1 MAYKYHIG
9 TLKSA
14 GDIDVA
20 EIKNSDVDDATAA
33 NIVAEIDNGEIPIA
47 KLSAKTI
54 SGKDLGGNLDQLSVA
69 NQKGLSMSAYNGSA
83 AVADLQVV
91 LDGAGAMEFNG
102 ASGIRIKADG
112 IKDTMI
118 DFGTGGGQ
126 ISSADIPEQTN
137 LYYTDARV
145 TTRIAA
151 AASAAAV
158 RGHFTGGVGV
168 DLSAGGDITLDL
180 AELPAAGFSVSDAKI
195 PWIDN
200 ADASKHAVWDDIIGF
215 TAGGALKSSGG
226 VMAVDFAANGGLE
239 APSGANLRLDI
250 GGLAGTMTDNVV
262 VGGDFLVIHDVS
274 EAGAQKTKKITME
287 EFAQKLAA
295 GSGLTPNAAGH
306 MLLDDAYA
314 RGLVS
319 AVDAGGD
326 GSFAY
331 NSSNGQF
338 TYTGPSAAEV
348 QAHLSVAD
356 SNSIDMSY
364 SGGAFSAAVLPHADS
379 LELHASGLRLK
390 DSISGNRTFS
400 GNVVI
405 SGDLQVDGTSVVLN
419 TTTLEVEDK
428 NIYMAKGNANSAGAN
443 GAGLTI
449 EMGANDLTFAWDHT
463 SQAMELKLGAGFS
476 ADIKARKF
484 IGDLQGAVSQ
494 TVNVIGDAAATLVKG
509 FNSGNTSFTA
519 PREWTL
525 PADPS
530 IGDVVMVKAPANAEA
545 QNLTIA
551 KGAVGQSIDGVASA
565 VLQSDDAALSFI
577 ATTAGNTAKW
587 RAY

>member
-14 GDIDVA
+14 GDIDVG
-20 EIKNSDVDDATAA
+20 EIKNSDVDDATADA
-33 NIVAEIDNGEIPIA
+33 IVAQLDNGEIPIA

-118 DFGTGGGQ
+118 DFGTGAGQ
-126 ISSADIPEQTN
+126 ISSADVPEQTN

-180 AELPAAGFSVSDAKI
+180 AELPHSAFAAGTAKV
-195 PWIDN
+195 PWISGTD
-200 ADASKHAVWDDIIGF
+200 SKHDEWSDVVAA

-274 EAGAQKTKKITME
+274 ETGAQKTKKITME
-287 EFAQKLAA
+287 EFAEKLAA

-348 QAHLSVAD
+348 RAHLSVVD
-356 SNSIDMSY
+356 SNSIDLSY
-364 SGGAFSAAVLPHADS
+364 SGGAFSAAVLPNADS

-400 GNVVI
+400 GDVVI
-405 SGDLQVDGTSVVLN
+405 SGNLQVDGSQVVLN

-476 ADIKARKF
+476 ADIRARKF

-494 TVNVIGDAAATLVKG
+494 TVNVIGDAAAALVKG

-530 IGDVVMVKAPANAEA
+530 VGDVVMVKAPANAQA

-551 KGAVGQSIDGVASA
+551 KGHNNQSIDGGPSA
-565 VLQSDDAALSFI
+565 ILRSDDAALSFI